1 MSNDTEIDLKD
12 VELNE
17 LDAEKQPMTGE
28 GSPAAETEKN
38 GCVKVKLPEDQEEG
52 LKFTGLSKE
61 ELLKVAGTPGW
72 VRTRWALLIL
82 FWLGWLG
89 MLAAAIAI
97 IVQAPRCKSVPEQSW
112 WHKGALYRIGA
123 VAAFMDS
130 NGDGTGDLA
139 GVSQRIDELNQLKIK
154 GLVLGPV
161 HKSIPNTDINLDLMA
176 IDPSLGSMENFT
188 RLLQVAQKKSIR
200 VVLDLT
206 PNYKGE
212 KPWFTESYL
221 KTNSEKLKEAFRFW
235 LDQGVDGIQ
244 LSGVEE
250 LLKLQPQLW
259 EELRNLTGNYSTEE
273 RPRILIGETS
283 LQDMDQVLSLQNRS
297 AADLL
302 VSGVLGR
309 LNRTGSAVA
318 AGVEGYLSEL
328 RGSWPGWAVGGR
340 VAGHMASLVPQ
351 RLLGVYHTLLFT
363 IPGTPVTN
371 YGDEIGLRDEPGQA
385 AKSPR
390 MQWDESGHADY
401 NQNIS
406 VKAQKSDPQ
415 SLLSL
420 YRSLSDLKGK
430 ERSLLYGEFQPLLSS
445 SSSVFSYL
453 RRWDQSERF
462 LVALNFGESPAEVT
476 LQDPL
481 VPPEATVVLSSDPS
495 RQAGVSLGLEKLT
508 LHPSEALLLKFP
520 YVA

>member
-1 MSNDTEIDLKD
+1 
-12 VELNE
+12 
-17 LDAEKQPMTGE
+17 MTGE

-97 IVQAPRCKSVPEQSW
+97 IVQAPRCKLVPEQSW

-130 NGDGTGDLA
+130 NGDGTGDL
-139 GVSQRIDELNQLKIK
+139 
-154 GLVLGPV
+154 
-161 HKSIPNTDINLDLMA
+161 
-176 IDPSLGSMENFT
+176 
-188 RLLQVAQKKSIR
+188 
-200 VVLDLT
+200 
-206 PNYKGE
+206 
-212 KPWFTESYL
+212 
-221 KTNSEKLKEAFRFW
+221 
-235 LDQGVDGIQ
+235 
-244 LSGVEE
+244 
-250 LLKLQPQLW
+250 
-259 EELRNLTGNYSTEE
+259 
-273 RPRILIGETS
+273 
-283 LQDMDQVLSLQNRS
+283 
-297 AADLL
+297 
-302 VSGVLGR
+302 
-309 LNRTGSAVA
+309 
-318 AGVEGYLSEL
+318 
-328 RGSWPGWAVGGR
+328 
-340 VAGHMASLVPQ
+340 AGHMASLVPQ

-371 YGDEIGLRDEPGQA
+371 YGDEIGLRDEPGQ
-385 AKSPR
+385 
-390 MQWDESGHADY
+390 
-401 NQNIS
+401 
-406 VKAQKSDPQ
+406 AQKSDPQ